1 MKRQMAFLACLL
13 AFASAD
19 AASPT
24 ATLLKTRRASS
35 AAATTG
41 VWLANFSKAK
51 SYAQANGVPLVAVWS
66 NGDSCGHCTTFEGAC
81 NSTYFKNW
89 MKTSGCVFFFTYPGD
104 SQGGI
109 CGTIFHWCRKNK
121 NSSYPFVRIY
131 WPAGGVDIA
140 TVGDTV
146 DGGKSKEAG
155 AKKAVAY
162 LSSGAYERLVTDLP
176 YSGTAP
182 SAAEWERFAG
192 SFSSLSGAQTR
203 YAVAYWNGGSWCVAV
218 PLRAPDSDGV
228 ETLVLTSGD
237 GSSFNGYRCVAW
249 GRVRA
254 ECAKS
259 DYCYWNEEYAGA
271 SMLMA
276 DGE

>member
-1 MKRQMAFLACLL
+1 MKKRIAMLL
-13 AFASAD
+13 A
-19 AASPT
+19 AAI
-24 ATLLKTRRASS
+24 LLCGCA
-35 AAATTG
+35 
-41 VWLANFSKAK
+41 LAE
-51 SYAQANGVPLVAVWS
+51 VPKL
-66 NGDSCGHCTTFEGAC
+66 
-81 NSTYFKNW
+81 
-89 MKTSGCVFFFTYPGD
+89 SGKLFD
-104 SQGGI
+104 
-109 CGTIFHWCRKNK
+109 
-121 NSSYPFVRIY
+121 
-131 WPAGGVDIA
+131 
-140 TVGDTV
+140 
-146 DGGKSKEAG
+146 G
-155 AKKAVAY
+155 AKKAVTY

-254 ECAKS
+254 EGAKS